1 MLVRPL
7 FLPLPPTF
15 PEPQRSGLRQGQS
28 LPEVRGPWKSSPFFI
43 WSRPPVAM
51 VTQHLLPNSAL
62 AVTWAW
68 HPPSCCWF
76 CVLPNVLLCSLRN
89 ASPFFRGGEGN
100 PLIQKAWRQGRLNLC
115 TLQFEKASS
124 RMRGAINSA
133 SLWINV
139 LYLSISNP
147 AANSPPRF
155 ILLAFVSKGHTLFIK
170 IPINM

>member
-1 MLVRPL
+1 MLVCPL

-89 ASPFFRGGEGN
+89 ASPFFRGGGGTHLFKRHGDKGGSIYAHCN
-100 PLIQKAWRQGRLNLC
+100 LRKPALACVGPL
-115 TLQFEKASS
+115 TLPVFGLMFCICRSQ
-124 RMRGAINSA
+124 
-133 SLWINV
+133 
-139 LYLSISNP
+139 
-147 AANSPPRF
+147 
-155 ILLAFVSKGHTLFIK
+155 ILLQTPLLDLFY
-170 IPINM
+170 